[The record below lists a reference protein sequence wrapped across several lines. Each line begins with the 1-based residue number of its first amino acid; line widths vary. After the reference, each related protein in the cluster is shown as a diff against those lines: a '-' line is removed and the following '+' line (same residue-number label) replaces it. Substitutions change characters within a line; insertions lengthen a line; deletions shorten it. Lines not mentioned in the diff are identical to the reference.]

1 MFNDGLINVL
11 FLLLS
16 GGIIAYLGDIAGRK
30 YSKSKKRLLGLRPKY
45 ASAIWAGMIGFLV
58 SGFIYGLLSF
68 VSSDFQDAVFRI
80 QAIKKELA
88 ESSLQLQEIENTYS
102 NLQSSYN
109 DLEKNFGK
117 LETDLNN
124 SNSQIQDLTLV
135 KEQLENEIINSSKQ
149 AEVLNAQI
157 ETLREQGLYLN
168 EELSA
173 KEKQVLNLKDE
184 EKKLNNSISE
194 LSINLQQTEN
204 ELFEKN
210 KQLDDLQKDLLQV
223 TAALNDAEFRASEGT
238 LVLVKGQ
245 ELKRLMLP
253 GDLDPLLL
261 GDFLRSSFQKMIF
274 DTESLGVSFAFET
287 AETLALRALD
297 SKKSGNYF
305 LRISA
310 LSNVFVGDAVKVVFE
325 WVPSGVIFKEG
336 EVLVERFFEDTALVQ
351 NNYLFLQSLITLV
364 EEIATAKGIF
374 PDVKT
379 QKRVFYPTW
388 KLTNRAEEMVGF
400 ENGALASIQITK
412 DIYNFESMSKI
423 EIIIQGK

>member
-1 MFNDGLINVL
+1 MFNDGLIKVL

-58 SGFIYGLLSF
+58 SAFIYGLLSF

-88 ESSLQLQEIENTYS
+88 ESSVQLQQIESTYS
-102 NLQSSYN
+102 NLQDSYN
-109 DLEKNFGK
+109 DLERNFGT

-135 KEQLENEIINSSKQ
+135 KEKLENEIINSSRQ
-149 AEVLNAQI
+149 AETLNAQI

-168 EELSA
+168 EELSV
-173 KEKQVLNLKDE
+173 KEKQVLSLKDE

-204 ELFEKN
+204 ELLEKN

-245 ELKRLMLP
+245 ELKRLMVP
-253 GDLDPLLL
+253 EDLDPLLL

-287 AETLALRALD
+287 AETLSLRALD

-305 LRISA
+305 LRLSV

-325 WVPSGVIFKEG
+325 WVPSGIIFTEG
-336 EVLVERFFEDTALVQ
+336 EILVERFFEDTTLVQ

-364 EEIATAKGIF
+364 EEIAKAKGIF

-423 EIIIQGK
+423 EVIIQGK

>member
-16 GGIIAYLGDIAGRK
+16 GGIIAYLGDIAGRR

-58 SGFIYGLLSF
+58 SAFIYGLLSF

-88 ESSLQLQEIENTYS
+88 ESSEQLQGIEDTYS
-102 NLQSSYN
+102 DLQISYQ
-109 DLEKNFGK
+109 DLEINFGK
-117 LETDLNN
+117 LEIDLDDSNN
-124 SNSQIQDLTLV
+124 QIQDLTIL
-135 KEQLENEIINSSKQ
+135 KEQLEIEIMNSSKQ

-157 ETLREQGLYLN
+157 QTLKEQGLYLN
-168 EELSA
+168 QELSE
-173 KEKQVLNLKDE
+173 KENQVLTLKEE
-184 EKKLNNSISE
+184 EKKLNDSISE
-194 LSINLQQTEN
+194 LSINLQKTEN
-204 ELFEKN
+204 ELLEKN
-210 KQLDDLQKDLLQV
+210 NQLDDLQKDLLQL
-223 TAALNDAEFRASEGT
+223 TAALNDAEVRASEGT

-245 ELKRLMLP
+245 ELKRLMVP
-253 GDLDPLLL
+253 ADLDPLLL
-261 GDFLRSSFQKMIF
+261 GDYLKSSFQKMIS
-274 DTESLGVSFAFET
+274 DIEGLGVSFAFET
-287 AETLALRALD
+287 ADTLAARALG

-305 LRISA
+305 LRTSV
-310 LSNVFVGDAVKVVFE
+310 LSNVFVGDAVKVIFE
-325 WVPSGVIFKEG
+325 WVPSGIIFKEG
-336 EVLVERFFEDTALVQ
+336 EVLAERFFEDTALVQ
-351 NNYLFLQSLITLV
+351 NNYLFLQSLISLI
-364 EEIATAKGIF
+364 EEIAESKGIF

-400 ENGALASIQITK
+400 ENGALASVRITK

-423 EIIIQGK
+423 EIIIEGQ

>member
-1 MFNDGLINVL
+1 MFNDGLIKVL

-58 SGFIYGLLSF
+58 SAFIYGLLSF

-88 ESSLQLQEIENTYS
+88 ESSVQLQQIESTYS
-102 NLQSSYN
+102 NLQDSYN
-109 DLEKNFGK
+109 DLERNFGT

-135 KEQLENEIINSSKQ
+135 KEKLENEIINSSRQ
-149 AEVLNAQI
+149 AETLNAQI

-168 EELSA
+168 EELSV
-173 KEKQVLNLKDE
+173 KEKQVLSLKDE

-204 ELFEKN
+204 ELLEKN

-245 ELKRLMLP
+245 ELKRLMVP
-253 GDLDPLLL
+253 EDLDPLLL

-287 AETLALRALD
+287 AETLSLRALD

-305 LRISA
+305 LRISV

-325 WVPSGVIFKEG
+325 WVPSGIIFTEG
-336 EVLVERFFEDTALVQ
+336 EILVERFFEDTTLVQ

-364 EEIATAKGIF
+364 EEIAKAKGIF

-423 EIIIQGK
+423 EVIIQGK

>member
-1 MFNDGLINVL
+1 MFNDGLIKVL

-58 SGFIYGLLSF
+58 SAFIYGLLSF

-88 ESSLQLQEIENTYS
+88 ESSVQLQQIESTYS
-102 NLQSSYN
+102 NLQDSYN
-109 DLEKNFGK
+109 DLERNFGT

-135 KEQLENEIINSSKQ
+135 KEKLENEIINSSRQ
-149 AEVLNAQI
+149 AETLNAQI

-168 EELSA
+168 EELSV
-173 KEKQVLNLKDE
+173 KEKQVLSLKDE

-204 ELFEKN
+204 ELLEKN

-245 ELKRLMLP
+245 ELKRLMVP
-253 GDLDPLLL
+253 EDLDPLLL

-287 AETLALRALD
+287 AETLSLRALD

-305 LRISA
+305 LRISV

-325 WVPSGVIFKEG
+325 WVPSGIIFTEG
-336 EVLVERFFEDTALVQ
+336 EILVERFFEDTTLVE

-364 EEIATAKGIF
+364 EEIAKAKGIF

-423 EIIIQGK
+423 EVIIQGK